1 MLFAIGTGIITTQPK
16 VNMSLMKWSE
26 SPFDA
31 MERLF
36 YNTIDDLDTRLTKRL
51 GVNASFTPNLD
62 ISEDNENFYII
73 AELPGM
79 KDEDVKVTLDEDV
92 LTISGKK
99 EQNEEKTGRNY
110 HKVERNFGSFV
121 RSLSLPANV
130 KATAVVGSFRDGLL
144 ELTLPKIVTKTAAPR
159 EIPLN
164 SAKQVMQNGRK
175 VAA

>member
-1 MLFAIGTGIITTQPK
+1 
-16 VNMSLMKWSE
+16 MSLIKWSE

-36 YNTIDDLDTRLTKRL
+36 YNTIDDLDTRLTKHL
-51 GVNASFTPNLD
+51 GVNPSFTPNLD
-62 ISEDNENFYII
+62 ISEDAENFYII

-79 KDEDVKVTLDEDV
+79 KDEDVKVTVDEDV

-99 EQNEEKTGRNY
+99 ENRNEKKEQNY

-130 KATAVVGSFRDGLL
+130 KATAVVGSFKDGLL

-164 SAKQVMQNGRK
+164 SAKQVTQNGHK
-175 VAA
+175 VVA